1 MYNMLYDLE
10 IEDIKRVILYLTDDD
25 NKEDKIKYAN
35 YPSPFNFLR
44 GRYTSVG
51 YKTQIEKIMKG
62 KNEENMKTQLINF
75 ANSHIRYKNGKQ
87 PHKRVKE
94 AIEIFQYFDIEQA
107 FEAGCQ

>member
-35 YPSPFNFLR
+35 YASPFSFLR

-62 KNEENMKTQLINF
+62 KNEENTKNQLINF
-75 ANSHIRYKNGKQ
+75 ANSHIRYRNGKQ